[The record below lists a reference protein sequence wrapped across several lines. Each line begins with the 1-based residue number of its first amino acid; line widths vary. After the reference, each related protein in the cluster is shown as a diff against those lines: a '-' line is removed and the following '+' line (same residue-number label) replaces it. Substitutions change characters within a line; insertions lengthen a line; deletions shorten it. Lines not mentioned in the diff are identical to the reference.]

1 MFNEDNDAV
10 ETVEATETEAVTEP
24 VETVEAEPVEA
35 ADTND
40 VTPVEVEEEID
51 VPPVFDWN
59 GEFESLRDSEWA
71 QKLEPE
77 MRKALLEGIEGK
89 YQNWQRGYTNKYQDL
104 AKQRREAEDLM
115 KEVREQEVKVQRW
128 LHGDIDPMIAKQKE
142 IDELKVAHR
151 AALSALRKEAEAA
164 HEKATQSHGLAMETA
179 AKERDDALRRY
190 QEVHGQLEQFQ
201 ESQVELQ
208 VDSLE
213 KWLTAEA
220 SDVYDNDDAFD
231 KFCELARANFTP
243 EDAVK
248 MVRAIYPDPFTHIDV
263 ISNTTGLH
271 LHPTLPQ
278 MLLAAGA
285 TLAVSIHSKEHPNY
299 IKKFKSGYQLAKQW
313 KNDLGVT
320 VEFWD
325 TNKEWVR
332 QYKGFGD
339 TMMPFE
345 DNNPRKSWEVC
356 ISKYAMQLHEGKL
369 WKCPALAYLP
379 MQAKKYNLSEKWEP
393 YLKYKPL
400 DVDCTDDELEE
411 FLNREDE
418 PTCSMCPMNRDV
430 YTKPDPT
437 LPVSHYE
444 KLYGRV

>member
-1 MFNEDNDAV
+1 M
-10 ETVEATETEAVTEP
+10 
-24 VETVEAEPVEA
+24 
-35 ADTND
+35 
-40 VTPVEVEEEID
+40 
-51 VPPVFDWN
+51 
-59 GEFESLRDSEWA
+59 
-71 QKLEPE
+71 
-77 MRKALLEGIEGK
+77 
-89 YQNWQRGYTNKYQDL
+89 
-104 AKQRREAEDLM
+104 
-115 KEVREQEVKVQRW
+115 
-128 LHGDIDPMIAKQKE
+128 HDIK
-142 IDELKVAHR
+142 
-151 AALSALRKEAEAA
+151 
-164 HEKATQSHGLAMETA
+164 
-179 AKERDDALRRY
+179 
-190 QEVHGQLEQFQ
+190 QLELH
-201 ESQVELQ
+201 V
-208 VDSLE
+208 
-213 KWLTAEA
+213 THA
-220 SDVYDNDDAFD
+220 
-231 KFCELARANFTP
+231 CNFTCEGCSHYSNHGHFGNISLDDIEDWLYAWSERIRPKTLTILGGEPTLNKDLP
-243 EDAVK
+243 EIVY

-271 LHPTLPQ
+271 RHPTLPQ

-356 ISKYAMQLHEGKL
+356 ISKHAMQLHEGKL